1 MILDEQIPE
10 IGAYRDAERNLPI
23 RTCDHWAPLVV
34 FGGNQGLPVHSW
46 FRFKEGFSESL
57 LRSIFNEVGEALPRR
72 EVTVLDPFCGVGTTL
87 LSAQTFSSR
96 TIHAVGIERNP
107 FIHFVA
113 QTKLRWPEMNAGSLV
128 ADGLRAITLS
138 DTLHSEL
145 PSISSI
151 SKGRC
156 VSIHIARRL
165 TAIAE
170 AANQVGDNRDF
181 VRLGVAANI
190 EGLSRVRRDGRALRI
205 VSKPIRR
212 IEPALR
218 GTWAAMAN
226 DVILLKQSHSQA
238 RSTCKVILGD
248 GRNPV
253 SSGIADG
260 SVDLIITS
268 PPYPNNI
275 DYSEVYKLEL
285 WLLGFVSS
293 GPDFLALRRS
303 TFRSHPTYEK
313 TDGVPPEFND
323 ELRGGT
329 LRTLLGGLLR
339 RLEDSSDAWRGRLL
353 AAYFGDMWRTIRNL
367 KRTLSKN
374 GIAVMV
380 VGNSLHGT
388 DIPAL
393 VATDLILAQIAECH
407 GMATRISVARS
418 LKRRLSGNHFLR
430 ESVVI
435 MRKD

>member
-23 RTCDHWAPLVV
+23 RTCEHWAPLVV
-34 FGGNQGLPVHSW
+34 FAGNQDLPVHRW

-57 LRSIFNEVGEALPRR
+57 FRSIFHELGEALPGR

-87 LSAQTFSSR
+87 LSAQAFSSK

-128 ADGLRAITLS
+128 ADGVRAIRLS
-138 DTLHSEL
+138 GNLNSEL
-145 PSISSI
+145 PSLSSI
-151 SKGRC
+151 RKGRC
-156 VSIHIARRL
+156 VSIHVGRRL
-165 TAIAE
+165 AAIAK

-205 VSKPIRR
+205 VTKPIRR

-218 GTWAAMAN
+218 GTWAAMAH
-226 DVILLKQSHSQA
+226 DVMSLSQPQQER
-238 RSTCKVILGD
+238 RSTCAVILGD
-248 GRNPV
+248 GRNPAT
-253 SSGIADG
+253 SGIADG
-260 SVDLIITS
+260 SVDLIVTS

-275 DYSEVYKLEL
+275 DYTEVYKLEL
-285 WLLGFVSS
+285 WLLGFVVS
-293 GPDFLALRRS
+293 GADFLALRRS

-313 TDGVPPEFND
+313 THGVPPEFD
-323 ELRGGT
+323 DGLRRGP
-329 LRTLLGGLLR
+329 LRSLLGGLLR
-339 RLEDSSDAWRGRLL
+339 RLEDTSDAWRGRLL
-353 AAYFGDMWRTIRNL
+353 AAYFGDMWTTIRNL
-367 KRTLSKN
+367 KGTLSNN
-374 GIAVMV
+374 GRAVMV

-388 DIPAL
+388 EIPAL

-407 GMATRISVARS
+407 GMKAQISVARA

-435 MRKD
+435 MKKE